1 MEREGS
7 QGAAASVDV
16 EVVLMDWLKEA
27 EKASYLTVA
36 NHSL

>member
-1 MEREGS
+1 
-7 QGAAASVDV
+7 VDV
-16 EVVLMDWLKEA
+16 EVVLMDQLKEA